1 MVFTMEDPTW
11 SLKLGDFYQVTM
23 QAGSASGS
31 GDARVF
37 SPQMIVSGIS
47 SHSAEFQDFVV
58 AVGHQRWLLLAFRRG
73 AGSLRFD
80 LSGVGEPQG

>member
-31 GDARVF
+31 GDARVS
-37 SPQMIVSGIS
+37 SPQMIV
-47 SHSAEFQDFVV
+47 
-58 AVGHQRWLLLAFRRG
+58 
-73 AGSLRFD
+73 
-80 LSGVGEPQG
+80 GVPW